1 MKLSLRAGLARRRG
15 GGAGCP
21 ARGRGRSAGA
31 AVTPGAPHRRR
42 LPRSPAS
49 RCPGLANA
57 HSHAFQRALRG
68 RTHAGAGS
76 FWTWR
81 EQMYELARALDP
93 DSCFALSR
101 AAFGEMALAGITC
114 VGEFHYLHHAPDGT
128 PYDDPNAMGRAVLAA
143 ARAAGLRCTLLDAC
157 YLHGGIERFRDRDA
171 DAWAE
176 RVDLLAERGPAR
188 VGAAIHS
195 VRAVDPDAARVV
207 AEWAAGKPLHAHV
220 SEQPKENEDTLA
232 AHGTHADR
240 AARRRRRARRELHR
254 DPRHAPDRGGRGA
267 ARRLHGLPLPDDRAR
282 PRRRHRARRGASP
295 TRARALATGSDSH
308 AVIDPFEEARAIEL
322 DERLATGIRGA
333 HRAPDLLDGGH
344 GRRLRRARLA
354 RGRPARARRARR
366 PHHALAR
373 LRAPGGHRARARGR
387 ERGVR
392 RDRRR
397 RPRRDGRR
405 RLDRPRRPPHRVRRR
420 RPRWTR
426 RWCEPRRRQHRA
438 ARHQRRVPRRGPAR
452 ARPRR
457 RAGDRGRPSSRPSSA
472 RARRPTSGSTRRGGA

>member
-1 MKLSLRAGLARRRG
+1 
-15 GGAGCP
+15 
-21 ARGRGRSAGA
+21 
-31 AVTPGAPHRRR
+31 
-42 LPRSPAS
+42 
-49 RCPGLANA
+49 
-57 HSHAFQRALRG
+57 
-68 RTHAGAGS
+68 
-76 FWTWR
+76 
-81 EQMYELARALDP
+81 MYELAATLDP

-176 RVDLLAERGPAR
+176 RVDALAERGPAR

-232 AHGTHADR
+232 AHGLTPTALLADAGALGANFTAIHATHLTD
-240 AARRRRRARRELHR
+240 
-254 DPRHAPDRGGRGA
+254 GGRGA
-267 ARRLHGLPLPDDRAR
+267 ARR
-282 PRRRHRARRGASP
+282 RRTVCLCPTTERDLADGVGPARRLADAGA
-295 TRARALATGSDSH
+295 ALATGSDSH

-333 HRAPDLLDGGH
+333 HRAPDLLTAATAGGYAALGWPEG
-344 GRRLRRARLA
+344 GRLEPGALA
-354 RGRPARARRARR
+354 DLTS
-366 PHHALAR
+366 ALAR
-373 LRAPGGHRARARGR
+373 LRAPRGHRARARGR

-405 RLDRPRRPPHRVRRR
+405 RLDRARRPPHRVRRR
-420 RPRWTR
+420 RPR
-426 RWCEPRRRQHRA
+426 
-438 ARHQRRVPRRGPAR
+438 
-452 ARPRR
+452 
-457 RAGDRGRPSSRPSSA
+457 
-472 RARRPTSGSTRRGGA
+472 